1 VGATSSSTSKT
12 GASSEVA
19 STTPSSTDISTRITE
34 WRLSDSEIQ
43 ADLDRG
49 VAIVRTKDSV
59 VGAPT
64 GNTDDS
70 VVETMVKGKLQADSE
85 TGKAMIDVKAK
96 NGEVTLDGSADSAK
110 LVGRAIALALDTQGV
125 SKVTANVKVNPKSVN

>member
-1 VGATSSSTSKT
+1 M
-12 GASSEVA
+12 
-19 STTPSSTDISTRITE
+19 TE

-64 GNTDDS
+64 GNTDDA
-70 VVETMVKGKLQADSE
+70 VVETMVKGKLQADSGTE
-85 TGKAMIDVKAK
+85 KAMIDVKAM

-110 LVGRAIALALDTQGV
+110 AVGRAIALALDTQGV
-125 SKVTANVKVNPKSVN
+125 SKVTANVKVNSKSVN